1 MLKKVYEYIKDEE
14 FRFTVYK
21 NKIHVINY
29 KKIIT
34 LKNDFISIMGDF
46 NINIS
51 GNNLVL
57 KRLMDKELLIIGTI
71 YNVEVLYD

>member
-34 LKNDFISIMGDF
+34 LKNDFISIIGEF

>member
-46 NINIS
+46 NINIF

>member
-1 MLKKVYEYIKDEE
+1 MLKNVYEYIKDEE

>member
-14 FRFTVYK
+14 FRFTVFK
-21 NKIHVINY
+21 NKIHIVNY

-46 NINIS
+46 NINIF

-57 KRLMDKELLIIGTI
+57 KRLMDKELLIIGSI
-71 YNVEVLYD
+71 YNIEVIYD

>member
-1 MLKKVYEYIKDEE
+1 MLRKLYEYVKDEE

>member
-34 LKNDFISIMGDF
+34 LKNDFISIMGEF

>member
-14 FRFTVYK
+14 FRFTVFK
-21 NKIHVINY
+21 NKIHIVNY

-34 LKNDFISIMGDF
+34 LKNNFISIMGDF
-46 NINIS
+46 NINIF

-57 KRLMDKELLIIGTI
+57 KRLMDKELLIIGSI
-71 YNVEVLYD
+71 YNIEVIYD

>member
-1 MLKKVYEYIKDEE
+1 MLRRVYEYVKDEE